1 MKKIILIFILII
13 DFKILLSQE
22 LNVYEDL
29 VICENLDTNINVPNN
44 FDGYEF
50 TWLFNGNTYSN
61 DSSIHIN
68 ESGNYSIILYDSIF
82 IDSTFISIDSI
93 FDSFDVIVE
102 EEEFD
107 FIVSFDNDSNIDSIV
122 EICIENNPVLQT
134 NQYDKVHFWYLD
146 NNVIGEDT
154 ITENTIE
161 ISNILDLIDYNYLHE
176 FYVEIENSCG
186 IIASKNIVS
195 SIFNECNCSLNMPNI
210 FTPNA
215 DNFNNE
221 FKPINNHNSA
231 EDFEKMCESTDYSVE
246 IFNQWG
252 KHIISLNSNNNFPSW
267 NGKNTNGKEVPEG
280 VYSYKI
286 NYKINRYTNSKKRE
300 IVGFFHL
307 YR

>member
-29 VICENLDTNINVPNN
+29 VICENIDTNINVPNN

-50 TWLFNGNTYSN
+50 TWLFNGNTYSS
-61 DSSIHIN
+61 DSSIQIN

-93 FDSFDVIVE
+93 FDSFDVILE

-107 FIVSFDNDSNIDSIV
+107 FIVSFNNDLNIDSIV
-122 EICIENNPVLQT
+122 EICIENNPVLET

-146 NNVIGEDT
+146 NNIIGEDT
-154 ITENTIE
+154 MTENTIE
-161 ISNILDLIDYNYLHE
+161 ILNILDLIDYNYLHE

-231 EDFEKMCESTDYSVE
+231 EDFEKMCKSTDYSVE

-267 NGKNTNGKEVPEG
+267 NGENTNGKEVPEG

-300 IVGFFHL
+300 IIGFFHL

>member
-50 TWLFNGNTYSN
+50 TWLFNGNTYSS
-61 DSSIHIN
+61 DSSIQIN

-93 FDSFDVIVE
+93 FDSFDVILE

-107 FIVSFDNDSNIDSIV
+107 FIVSFNNDLNIDSIV
-122 EICIENNPVLQT
+122 EICIENNPVLET

-154 ITENTIE
+154 MTENTIE
-161 ISNILDLIDYNYLHE
+161 ILNILDLIDYNYLHE

-231 EDFEKMCESTDYSVE
+231 EDFEKMCKSTDYSVE

-267 NGKNTNGKEVPEG
+267 NGENTNGKEVPEG

-300 IVGFFHL
+300 IIGFFHL